1 MSKKTNKTNAKKNEP
16 VKVAKVEEVK
26 AAPKAEEVKPAAK
39 VEEVKA
45 APKAEEVKPAAKT
58 AAKTEK
64 PAKTSKAASTPAT
77 FDAIWKM
84 VEQTAKDYKKPE
96 PDYFLAVQVNLTGD
110 NGGTFYI
117 ALRNGNID
125 VAPYDYHDRSC
136 GITISPED
144 FLKLMDGKL
153 DAVAAFM
160 TGKLKVDGSKEK
172 ALEFANIV
180 KNNKK

>member
-1 MSKKTNKTNAKKNEP
+1 MSKKTNKTTAKKNEP
-16 VKVAKVEEVK
+16 VKAAPMTEEAKVAKVEEQKPVAKAGEIK
-26 AAPKAEEVKPAAK
+26 AAPMTEET
-39 VEEVKA
+39 
-45 APKAEEVKPAAKT
+45 KPAAKT
-58 AAKTEK
+58 AAKAEK
-64 PAKTSKAASTPAT
+64 PVKAASTPAT

-84 VEQTAKDYKKPE
+84 VEQTAKDYKKPA

-160 TGKLKVDGSKEK
+160 TGKLKIDGSKEK
-172 ALEFANIV
+172 ALEFSKIV
-180 KNNKK
+180 KDNKK